1 MNILTV
7 EKVTKG
13 YADRTLFSDITL
25 GINQNDK
32 IGIIGVNGTGKTTL
46 LKIIAGIV
54 KPDSGNVT
62 KGNDVTVAYL
72 PQNPKFEQNKTIID
86 YVIKDKKTDKENWNV
101 ESEAKAILTKLGI
114 IDFGE
119 RIEHLSGGQRK
130 RVALARTLI
139 VPSDVLVLD
148 EPTNHLDNDMVMW
161 LEQFLSKFK
170 GVLVMV
176 THDRYFLDRVTN
188 KIVEIDN
195 QTLYSYNTNYS
206 GFIELKLQREAMAT
220 ATYEKGQ
227 NILRKEKEWIMRGA
241 KARSTKQKARIERY
255 EDLKATK
262 APMESKNVEIDSIKS
277 RLGKK
282 TIEVNNVSKSFGDRT
297 LISGFSHIFLKN
309 ERVGII
315 GENGCGKSTLIKII
329 TGILLPDSGSVEVGD
344 TIRIGY
350 FAQECDLMDG
360 EMKVID
366 YIKEV
371 AEFVD
376 TNNGKV
382 SASTMLEKFLFTP
395 TMQWTKIDKLSGG
408 ERRRLYLLRVLMSAP
423 NVLILDE
430 PTNDLDISTL
440 AILEDY
446 LDEFSGIVITVSHDR
461 YFLDRIVERI
471 FSFEG
476 NGIIKQYEGGFSD
489 YYEKRLDS
497 EQQVAQVDKK
507 KEIVNKKAVKQKSI
521 KIKLSFNEQRE
532 LDNIDDDI
540 AKLEEQI
547 SAVEEEI
554 EQSASQY
561 SKLNEL
567 MEQKDDLENRL
578 EEKMDRWV
586 YLNDLVEK
594 IKNNQQE

>member
-46 LKIIAGIV
+46 LKIISEIV

-72 PQNPKFEQNKTIID
+72 PQNPKFEQNETIID

-139 VPSDVLVLD
+139 APSDVLVLD

-206 GFIELKLQREAMAT
+206 GFIELKLQRETMAT

-446 LDEFSGIVITVSHDR
+446 LDEFRGIVITVSHDR

-507 KEIVNKKAVKQKSI
+507 KEIVNKKAVKQKNI